1 MRTEWSIRWT
11 RAWRDLGTTGDDA
24 ERDALLARYAEP
36 HRHYHSLRHLEE
48 CFERLESVRVR
59 AAHPGE
65 LDLAL
70 WYHDAVHAP
79 TASDNEARSADLAVQ
94 AMERVRLPADVC
106 GRVRSLIMATRH
118 DALPAPGDAALLVDV
133 DLGILAATPARFD
146 EYEEQIRAEYAWVP
160 AVLFRRKRRE
170 VLEGFLARER
180 IYVSGR
186 FVADEERARANLVRS
201 IGRLR

>member
-1 MRTEWSIRWT
+1 MHTEWSIRWT

-106 GRVRSLIMATRH
+106 GRVRSLITATRH

>member
-106 GRVRSLIMATRH
+106 GRVRSLITATRH